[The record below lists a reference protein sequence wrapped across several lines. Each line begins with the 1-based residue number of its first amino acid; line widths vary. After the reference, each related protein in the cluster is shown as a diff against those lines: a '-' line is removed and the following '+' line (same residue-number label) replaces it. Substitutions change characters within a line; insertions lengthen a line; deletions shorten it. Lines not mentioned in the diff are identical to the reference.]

1 MGDASYFRRRA
12 IEQNEAAANA
22 QHPNARAAH
31 LELSRRYEEFANAIA
46 AQQSKYGI
54 GGTEDPLA
62 G

>member
-22 QHPNARAAH
+22 QHPKARAAH
-31 LELSRRYEEFANAIA
+31 LELSKRYEDIANAIT
-46 AQQSKYGI
+46 AQQRKYGV
-54 GGTEDPLA
+54 GGTDDPAA

>member
-22 QHPNARAAH
+22 QHPKAREAH
-31 LELSRRYEEFANAIA
+31 LELSKRYEEFANAIA
-46 AQQSKYGI
+46 AQQQKYGLR
-54 GGTEDPLA
+54 GPDDPLA